1 MCWKLLFWWDLIY
14 NFPRIVLSNSSFL
27 SWHGNN
33 SIFKRLIMSGL
44 ILLCRAFDCTKC
56 STIHDPTLL
65 TFIARVIFYCAHF
78 YLCFSIF
85 FTRIFLCLLLIFDCF
100 FFYRIH
106 FTPLFFY
113 VLKILFLDK
122 KLMSFFLYNFIY
134 LFSLLK
140 FILSILFYFSLLFI
154 CLYFSLSDCG
164 ICFLHLL

>member
-1 MCWKLLFWWDLIY
+1 MCWKLLFWWDIIY

-100 FFYRIH
+100 FFLSYPFHSFIFLRFKNLI
-106 FTPLFFY
+106 FRQKVNVFF
-113 VLKILFLDK
+113 
-122 KLMSFFLYNFIY
+122 
-134 LFSLLK
+134 
-140 FILSILFYFSLLFI
+140 SI
-154 CLYFSLSDCG
+154 
-164 ICFLHLL
+164 